1 MKTTLKTFSILC
13 LAMLLSTDLW
23 SQTAKTTPPKNAKKI
38 VQTFDYDQNKEL
50 FLNLKYANNIQVKPW
65 NQRKVRV
72 TVWVEING
80 GKDNDKFELVTDKSS
95 NDFEIISRIKDLSKI
110 TQTVIVKNGNQNINY
125 SNGGITT
132 YSDNGDNYYIN
143 GNFLLASIR
152 YEVRVPASTQQLKI
166 KTMGGNIE
174 MQHPKNCKL
183 NLKSINGFIDVSI
196 ASGQKANLDMRS
208 YSGDVY
214 SDLPIKVKQPS
225 KIGKSYRKIGGQARL
240 KGKLNGGGTE
250 LRLKSFQGNIY
261 LRKAK

>member
-1 MKTTLKTFSILC
+1 
-13 LAMLLSTDLW
+13 MLLSTDLW
-23 SQTAKTTPPKNAKKI
+23 SQTAKTTPAKNAKKI
-38 VQTFDYDQNKEL
+38 AQTFDYDQSKEL
-50 FLNLKYANNIQVKPW
+50 FLNLKYANNIQVKTW
-65 NQRKVRV
+65 SQSKVQV
-72 TVWVEING
+72 IAWVEING
-80 GKDNDKFELVTDKSS
+80 GKDNDKFALSNNKSS
-95 NDFEIISRIKDLSKI
+95 SNFEIISRIKDLSKI
-110 TQTVIVKNGNQNINY
+110 TQTIIVKNGKQNMNY
-125 SNGGITT
+125 SHGGITT
-132 YSDNGDNYYIN
+132 YKDDDGSYYVN

-152 YEVRVPASTQQLKI
+152 YEVRVPTNTQQLKV
-166 KTMGGNIE
+166 KTISGNIE

-214 SDLPIKVKQPS
+214 SDLPIEVKQPS
-225 KIGKSYRKIGGQARL
+225 KLGKSYRKIGGQARL